1 MKKLIVLS
9 GAIALFFSAC
19 TSTGS
24 SSMKTEEDT
33 LAYCLGTDMGTYIY
47 NVDSMLG
54 EKLNADLLITGIKNA
69 IKKDTSIMTTK
80 DAYDFMRRY
89 YSVIKPRKDSI
100 ASAEFLAKVEK
111 ENKNVQ
117 KTESGLLY
125 EVIEIG
131 DSNVKADSTS
141 KVRVLYRMAD
151 RNGND
156 IQNTYDSNDTLDIP
170 IKNVIKGFAE
180 GMTLVG
186 KGGKI
191 KLWIPSELG
200 YGSRQ
205 QGPIPA
211 NSALYYEVDVIDVVP
226 AEEPAKK

>member
-24 SSMKTEEDT
+24 SSMKTEEDS

-54 EKLNADLLITGIKNA
+54 EKLNTDLLITGIKNA

-80 DAYDFMRRY
+80 EAYDFMRRY
-89 YSVIKPRKDSI
+89 YSVIKPKKDSI

>member
-24 SSMKTEEDT
+24 SSMKTEEDS

-54 EKLNADLLITGIKNA
+54 EKLNTDLLITGIKNA

-131 DSNVKADSTS
+131 DSNIKADTSS

>member
-54 EKLNADLLITGIKNA
+54 EKLNTDLLITGIKNA
-69 IKKDTSIMTTK
+69 IKKDSSILTTK
-80 DAYDFMRRY
+80 EAYDFMRRY
-89 YSVIKPRKDSI
+89 YSVIKPKKDSI

-191 KLWIPSELG
+191 KLWIPAELA
-200 YGSRQ
+200 YGEQAPQSI
-205 QGPIPA
+205 GP
-211 NSALYYEVDVIDVVP
+211 NQALVFEVELLKVLD
-226 AEEPAKK
+226 

>member
-54 EKLNADLLITGIKNA
+54 EQLNVDLLITGIKNA

-80 DAYDFMRRY
+80 DAFDFMRRY

-141 KVRVLYRMAD
+141 KARVLYRMAD

>member
-19 TSTGS
+19 TSNGGGS
-24 SSMKTEEDT
+24 MTTEEDS

-47 NVDSMLG
+47 NVDSALG
-54 EKLNADLLITGIKNA
+54 QELNIDLLIAGIKNA
-69 IKKDTSIMTTK
+69 VKKDTSIMSSE
-80 DAYDFMRRY
+80 DAYAFMRRY

-111 ENKNVQ
+111 ENKNIQ

-125 EVIEIG
+125 EIVEAG
-131 DSNVKADSTS
+131 DNNVKADTSS

-191 KLWIPSELG
+191 KLWIPAELG

-226 AEEPAKK
+226 AEEPVK

>member
-19 TSTGS
+19 TSIGS

-191 KLWIPSELG
+191 KLWIPAELG

>member
-131 DSNVKADSTS
+131 DSNIKADTSS

>member
-9 GAIALFFSAC
+9 GAIARFFSAC

>member
-24 SSMKTEEDT
+24 SSMKTEEDS

-54 EKLNADLLITGIKNA
+54 EKLNTDLLITGIKNA
-69 IKKDTSIMTTK
+69 IKKDSSILTTK
-80 DAYDFMRRY
+80 EAYDFMRRY
-89 YSVIKPRKDSI
+89 YSVIKPKKDSI

>member
-54 EKLNADLLITGIKNA
+54 EQLNVDLLITGIKNA

>member
-9 GAIALFFSAC
+9 GSIALFFSAC
-19 TSTGS
+19 SSTCS

-54 EKLNADLLITGIKNA
+54 EQLNVDLLITGIKNA